1 MSYAAVVF
9 DFFGTLTPDTPS
21 HVWDAHA
28 ARSASPLGISPTV
41 WRAALDSSF
50 HERLI
55 GTLGDLPQTFRTLAR
70 QCGVEPD
77 EMMLASACAA
87 RMDAQRELFVLR
99 GDALPT
105 LRLLRARG
113 LRVGVLSNCTIE
125 LVDAWPSLPLAALV
139 EMPVFSCVEGRRK
152 PDPILYKAT
161 AQRLGVQASSCL
173 YVSDGDGRELAGA
186 SVCNMTA
193 VMLGSVERVDRDVR
207 RGEDEWPGRSIESL
221 SMVPKLLEEELG
233 FALSQSQTLI
243 RRSALSPGIVLTGS
257 THDALRQP
265 GEGIWTPY

>member
-70 QCGVEPD
+70 RCGVEPD
-77 EMMLASACAA
+77 EMALAAACAA
-87 RMDAQRELFVLR
+87 RTDAQRELFVLR
-99 GDALPT
+99 EDALPT
-105 LRLLRARG
+105 LRQLRAKG

-125 LVDAWPSLPLAALV
+125 LVDAWPSLPLASLV
-139 EMPVFSCVEGRRK
+139 EMAVFSCMEGRRK
-152 PDPILYKAT
+152 PDPILYKAA
-161 AQRLGVQASSCL
+161 AQRLGVEASSCL
-173 YVSDGDGRELAGA
+173 YISDGDGRELAEA

-193 VMLGSVERVDRDVR
+193 VMLRSAERVDRDVR
-207 RGEDEWPGRSIESL
+207 REKNEWPGRLIESL
-221 SMVPKLLEEELG
+221 SVVPKLLEEEL
-233 FALSQSQTLI
+233 
-243 RRSALSPGIVLTGS
+243 
-257 THDALRQP
+257 
-265 GEGIWTPY
+265 